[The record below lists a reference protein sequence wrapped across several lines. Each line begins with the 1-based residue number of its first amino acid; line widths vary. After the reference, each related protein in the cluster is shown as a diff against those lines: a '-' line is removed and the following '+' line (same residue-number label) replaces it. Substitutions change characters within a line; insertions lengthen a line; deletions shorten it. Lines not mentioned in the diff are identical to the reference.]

1 VADQEWSPA
10 LGVSRAI
17 LSLLW
22 RGAIALVCV
31 AGLLWLLHPTLVWAS
46 QYLSLLPGVLVVGVP
61 MMLAGVL
68 LGLLLS
74 ARLTEQAG
82 FVGPIVTALAAA
94 ALLGALV
101 GGAKVAVA
109 LRGSTTWLIGLGCI
123 SMAVM
128 AMFTIVKRTWLDAD

>member
-1 VADQEWSPA
+1 MSDQEWSPV

-22 RGAIALVCV
+22 RGAIAFVCV
-31 AGLLWLLHPTLVWAS
+31 TGLLWLLHPPLVWAS
-46 QYLSLLPGVLVVGVP
+46 QYLSLLPAVLVVGVP
-61 MMLAGVL
+61 MMLLGVL

-74 ARLTEQAG
+74 TRLTERAG
-82 FVGPIVTALAAA
+82 FVGPIVTAPATA

-101 GGAKVAVA
+101 GGAKVAVT
-109 LRGSTTWLIGLGCI
+109 LRGSTTGLIGIGCV

-128 AMFTIVKRTWLDAD
+128 AMFTIVKKTWLDAD